1 VISTFSPVQIEWPE
15 LPGDDPFLLDP
26 NDPFEAVLIEM
37 VTTNRAKRKDYAVDG
52 SPFSNFDGTAQIM
65 YLAGIDEFSSLDSVV
80 FNIAQ
85 KLVRRG
91 SLVIN
96 GRADDPTNEPLEDTY
111 KDLAVYA
118 TILYAM
124 SRYPDGVVV

>member
-1 VISTFSPVQIEWPE
+1 MINVVFPDRHPWG
-15 LPGDDPFLLDP
+15 LPADDPFVLDP

-37 VTTNRAKRKDYAVDG
+37 VTTNRAKRLDYAVDG
-52 SPFSNFDGTAQIM
+52 SPFSNFDGTAQMM
-65 YLAGIDEFSSLDSVV
+65 YLAGVDEFTSLDSVV
-80 FNIAQ
+80 FNICQ

-124 SRYPDGVVV
+124 SRYPDGKV